1 MERPALLSC
10 LCYVGTQSTGRNASL
25 KFCLPKGSFFQKI
38 NSQEKTLELPP
49 HQRLGEIWPGMLYVL
64 HAHLSHPHNAVFLYS
79 FFLHSCLHLCLP
91 WPLWKRFFM
100 AQPSG
105 RLLVSHSMRLL
116 VACMLRNMHSLSSVV
131 LADSAVKPS
140 KGSESFSP
148 TTISLLRSGTFLS
161 QYTFEAFWK
170 LELKRNLNMQL
181 ACLCVCVCV
190 VCLNESCSH
199 AWETEVA
206 VPLLHHL
213 IYSAAFLDE
222 SGTHQCDL
230 V

>member
-1 MERPALLSC
+1 MKSGLECC
-10 LCYVGTQSTGRNASL
+10 LFSRLIYHTSPQCRVPLQL
-25 KFCLPKGSFFQKI
+25 
-38 NSQEKTLELPP
+38 LPP
-49 HQRLGEIWPGMLYVL
+49 QLPTP
-64 HAHLSHPHNAVFLYS
+64 LSSLALV
-79 FFLHSCLHLCLP
+79 
-91 WPLWKRFFM
+91 KKVFM

-105 RLLVSHSMRLL
+105 RLLVSHSVRLL

-140 KGSESFSP
+140 TGSESFSP
-148 TTISLLRSGTFLS
+148 TTILLLRSGTFLS

-206 VPLLHHL
+206 VPLLNHL